1 MTDLGELQHAIAYS
15 LRGLDSSQTQ
25 LRPIKRKDKWS
36 IQQIVEHLL
45 LTYSST
51 EATIAAHLEKHRPTN
66 SRPNLMQWFS
76 QYTVIRLGYFPHGR
90 KAPATVTPSAETIAP
105 LSGDALTHTVRAQL
119 LRLHELCNE
128 AEKEFGSQQCAS
140 HHVLGPLSITQW
152 RRFHLIHGEHHARQ
166 ILAIRKSHGIQSG
179 PTDI

>member
-15 LRGLDSSQTQ
+15 LHGLDAAQTQ
-25 LRPIKRKDKWS
+25 LRPVKRKGRWS

-51 EATIAAHLEKHRPTN
+51 EATIAARLEKHRPTK
-66 SRPNLMQWFS
+66 SKPRMLQRFS
-76 QYTVIRLGYFPHGR
+76 QYTVIRLGYFPRGR
-90 KAPATVTPSAETIAP
+90 KAPAMVTPPAEIAAP
-105 LSGDALTHTVRAQL
+105 RSGDELAHAVREQL

-128 AEKEFGSQQCAS
+128 AEKEFGAVRCAS
-140 HHVLGPLSITQW
+140 HHVLGPLSIAGW

-166 ILAIRKSHGIQSG
+166 ILAIRKAHG
-179 PTDI
+179 D